1 MEPASEQ
8 GSGDVVLGC
17 CWKGTGG
24 AAGGPDE
31 RRCLQVS
38 PGKRQKRLL
47 FVKQRVGGW
56 RT

>member
-47 FVKQRVGGW
+47 LVKQRVGGW